1 MFAQLFF
8 YGICIDRGSIIKIFN
23 GYMKKIVVIGSSNTD
38 MTVRSERFPETGQTL
53 LGGDFMMSQ
62 GGKGANQAVAIAR
75 LGGRATFVAKVGDD
89 MFGRE
94 ARQYYAAEG
103 IDTDYVSVDGSAP
116 SGVALINVNGRGENR
131 IVVAS
136 GANYSISREDIE
148 RAAGVIASADIVL
161 MQLESPLACIEYA
174 ARIAC
179 DAGARVILN
188 PAPAAALP
196 DTIYKSLYAIV
207 PNQSEAS
214 ALSGVEIV
222 DRASAVEAARAI
234 AARGVGRVV
243 ITLGADGALVYEHG
257 SAIFVAALNV
267 DAVDTT
273 AAGDTF
279 CGALCVAL
287 SEGRSLS
294 EAVRFATCCSA
305 ISVTRKGAQPS
316 IPYRAEVDAMIA
328 SEQAGRKSQPGLPAC
343 GALAT
348 AEL

>member
-1 MFAQLFF
+1 
-8 YGICIDRGSIIKIFN
+8 
-23 GYMKKIVVIGSSNTD
+23 
-38 MTVRSERFPETGQTL
+38 
-53 LGGDFMMSQ
+53 MMSQ

-94 ARQYYAAEG
+94 ARQSYAAEG

-188 PAPAAALP
+188 PAPAARCP
-196 DTIYKSLYAIV
+196 
-207 PNQSEAS
+207 
-214 ALSGVEIV
+214 
-222 DRASAVEAARAI
+222 
-234 AARGVGRVV
+234 
-243 ITLGADGALVYEHG
+243 
-257 SAIFVAALNV
+257 
-267 DAVDTT
+267 
-273 AAGDTF
+273 
-279 CGALCVAL
+279 
-287 SEGRSLS
+287 
-294 EAVRFATCCSA
+294 
-305 ISVTRKGAQPS
+305 
-316 IPYRAEVDAMIA
+316 IPYTSR
-328 SEQAGRKSQPGLPAC
+328 STR
-343 GALAT
+343 
-348 AEL
+348 